1 MPDVVLHD
9 VPTDVS
15 QFTEKLKTLGESP
28 EGAAAAVIIGLAL
41 MAMDREMGR
50 KCIAAADPSLPAS
63 RLRFVEERLEGKEY
77 LPNSYILGTSP
88 ENRYLP
94 QQPPLVIRFTTN
106 PHSGDPAQGRV
117 KLFVEC
123 SGADSPRPI
132 TVEKNQDGLWTAVEW
147 SSILSGIRPPV
158 QP

>member
-9 VPTDVS
+9 VPTDAS
-15 QFTEKLKTLGESP
+15 QFSEKLRTLGESP
-28 EGAAAAVIIGLAL
+28 EGAAASVIIALAL
-41 MAMDREMGR
+41 MAMDRELGR
-50 KCIAAADPSLPAS
+50 KCIAAADPSLPES
-63 RLRFVEERLEGKEY
+63 RFRFVEERLEGKEY

-94 QQPPLVIRFTTN
+94 QQPPLVMRFSTN

-132 TVEKNQDGLWTAVEW
+132 TVAKNREGRWTAVEW

-158 QP
+158 Q

>member
-9 VPTDVS
+9 VPTDIS

-41 MAMDREMGR
+41 MAVDRELGR

-88 ENRYLP
+88 ENLYRP
-94 QQPPLVIRFTTN
+94 QQPPLVMTV
-106 PHSGDPAQGRV
+106 HHQPAQRR
-117 KLFVEC
+117 
-123 SGADSPRPI
+123 PR
-132 TVEKNQDGLWTAVEW
+132 TGKGEAF
-147 SSILSGIRPPV
+147 R
-158 QP
+158 

>member
-9 VPTDVS
+9 VPTDAS
-15 QFTEKLKTLGESP
+15 QFSEKLRTLGESP
-28 EGAAAAVIIGLAL
+28 EGAAASVIIALAL
-41 MAMDREMGR
+41 MAMDRELGR
-50 KCIAAADPSLPAS
+50 RCIAAADPSLPES
-63 RLRFVEERLEGKEY
+63 RFRFVEERLEGKEY

-94 QQPPLVIRFTTN
+94 QQPPLVMRFSTN

-132 TVEKNQDGLWTAVEW
+132 TVEKNREGLWTAVEW

-158 QP
+158 Q

>member
-9 VPTDVS
+9 VPTDAS
-15 QFTEKLKTLGESP
+15 QFSEKLRTLGESP
-28 EGAAAAVIIGLAL
+28 EGAAASVIIALAL
-41 MAMDREMGR
+41 MAMDRELGR
-50 KCIAAADPSLPAS
+50 KCIAAADPSLPES
-63 RLRFVEERLEGKEY
+63 RFRFVEERLEGKEY

-94 QQPPLVIRFTTN
+94 QQPPLVMRFSTN

-132 TVEKNQDGLWTAVEW
+132 TVEKNREGLWTAVEW

-158 QP
+158 Q

>member
-1 MPDVVLHD
+1 MPDVILHD
-9 VPTDVS
+9 VPTDIG
-15 QFTEKLKTLGESP
+15 QFTERLKTLRETP

-41 MAMDREMGR
+41 MAMDRDLGR
-50 KCIAAADPSLPAS
+50 KCIAAADPTLPAS
-63 RLRFVEERLEGKEY
+63 RLGFVEERLEGKQY

-88 ENRYLP
+88 GNRYRP

-106 PHSGDPAQGRV
+106 PHSGDPSRGRV

-123 SGADSPRPI
+123 SGSDSPRPM
-132 TVEKNQDGLWTAVEW
+132 TVQKDTDGMWTAVEW

-158 QP
+158 QS

>member
-1 MPDVVLHD
+1 MPDVTLHD
-9 VPTDVS
+9 VPTDTG
-15 QFTEKLKTLGESP
+15 QFNERLRTLGETP

-41 MAMDREMGR
+41 MAMDRELGR

-106 PHSGDPAQGRV
+106 PHSGDPAQGRL

-132 TVEKNQDGLWTAVEW
+132 TVERNKDGMWTAVEW